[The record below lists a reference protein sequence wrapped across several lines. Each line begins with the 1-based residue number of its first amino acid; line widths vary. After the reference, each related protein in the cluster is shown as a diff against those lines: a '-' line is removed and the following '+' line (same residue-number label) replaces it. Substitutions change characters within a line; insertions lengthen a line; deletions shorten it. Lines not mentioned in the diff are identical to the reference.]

1 MEELDEKIKEAEAEF
16 EGKTLEESQK
26 GEKEKVAVEDLTKKA
41 LETLAET
48 KKRKQQEGEE
58 VKQTKKSEQTT
69 TENETLAYLREKA
82 AKDHEVRILQMK
94 TENEEAK
101 AQRLL
106 LEQYHHQQQQQQ
118 QTQQQI
124 LLLLQN

>member
-58 VKQTKKSEQTT
+58 VKRTKKSEQTT

-94 TENEEAK
+94 TQNEEAK